1 MERSEAMS
9 EADTEVQTICGGRE
23 MAVGGGMGEQ
33 RGLSGRQPPRSF
45 SCSVSAWG
53 SCWRRVLERVI
64 TAAFLDKL
72 CSVCVL
78 HGHIGTEDTAKGTLE
93 TSRTYLSCWDW
104 SCQESCL
111 HQRFNVFLFLLLL
124 RATQAGCLITIQGP
138 SLLICTQD
146 LLQLRLGR
154 HRSQELGAS

>member
-53 SCWRRVLERVI
+53 SCWI
-64 TAAFLDKL
+64 
-72 CSVCVL
+72 
-78 HGHIGTEDTAKGTLE
+78 
-93 TSRTYLSCWDW
+93 
-104 SCQESCL
+104 
-111 HQRFNVFLFLLLL
+111 LLLPANIEVPAQL
-124 RATQAGCLITIQGP
+124 TPKPAISRHLGFPRKASYLISKMIVERP
-138 SLLICTQD
+138 HLID
-146 LLQLRLGR
+146 
-154 HRSQELGAS
+154 SW